1 MALTGAIFDMDGT
14 LLDSMELWKGTIPAF
29 LRRIGLPLTDAQA
42 DEVECMMLEEIPGWI
57 EKNFGIGLEPSAL
70 ILGINQETEYGYYN
84 TVVPKPGVVETLE
97 KLRDMGVKMV
107 VATATEMYL
116 TKAVLTRLEL
126 DQYFEA
132 CFTASE
138 YHTSKYEPEIF
149 HIAHEFLGTPK
160 ESTWVFEDALKCIR
174 GAKRAGFQV
183 VAVEDSYAEPD
194 KEDILALA
202 DRYVERL
209 TDLDLT
215 TL

>member
-1 MALTGAIFDMDGT
+1 MAITGAIFDMDGT
-14 LLDSMELWKGTIPAF
+14 LLDSMDLWMGTIPAF

-42 DEVECMMLEEIPGWI
+42 NEVECMMLEEIPGWI
-57 EKNFGIGLEPSAL
+57 ERNFGIGMEPSVL

-107 VATATEMYL
+107 IATATERYL
-116 TKAVLTRLEL
+116 TEAVLERLGL
-126 DQYFEA
+126 DQYFETY
-132 CFTASE
+132 FTASE

-149 HIAHEFLGTPK
+149 RIAHEFLGTPK

-174 GAKRAGFQV
+174 GAKKAGFQV
-183 VAVEDSYAEPD
+183 VAVEDSYAEPNRA
-194 KEDILALA
+194 DIKALA
-202 DRYVERL
+202 DHYVTHL